1 MTTPFESNSNQ
12 TFIIAEAGSNWKAGT
27 MEEDLERSEQL
38 INIASESGADAI
50 KFQTYRSSTVY
61 APFAGKSD
69 YLSESGFNEDIN
81 EIFDYLSMPY
91 ELIPKLKKICEEKN
105 IEFMS
110 TPFSIEDAKH
120 IDPFVSIHKIASFE
134 INHIRLLEF
143 LAKTNK
149 PILLSTGASSID
161 EIDFAVNYL
170 KKNGNSNITLL
181 QCTSKYP
188 APIESLNLSVIPML
202 EKRYN
207 MPVGFSDHSL
217 DPIIA
222 PVLAVGYGAK
232 VIEKHFT
239 IDKTFEGPDH
249 GFALEPNELKK
260 MISSIR
266 KAENA
271 KGDGIKQILDDEQE
285 LREFAT
291 RSIQAIKDIKKGEIL
306 QERIN
311 FDILRPGKNE
321 RGIEPRFLDKVEGK
335 KSTQDI
341 SSGSGISEFE

>member
-1 MTTPFESNSNQ
+1 MTTPFENNSDQ

-27 MEEDLERSEQL
+27 LEEDLKRSEQL
-38 INIASESGADAI
+38 IKTASKSGANAI

-61 APFAGKSD
+61 ASFAGKSD

-91 ELIPKLKKICEEKN
+91 ELIPKLKKICENEN

-110 TPFSIEDAKH
+110 TPFSVEDAKH
-120 IDPFVSIHKIASFE
+120 IQPYVSIHKIASFE

-149 PILLSTGASSID
+149 PILLSTGASNLD

-170 KKNGNSNITLL
+170 KRNGNNKITLL

-188 APIESLNLSVIPML
+188 APLESLNLSVIPML
-202 EKRYN
+202 QKRYN
-207 MPVGFSDHSL
+207 LSIGFSDHSL
-217 DPIIA
+217 DSIIA
-222 PVLAVGYGAK
+222 PILAVGYGAT

-239 IDKTFEGPDH
+239 LDRTLNGPDH
-249 GFALEPNELKK
+249 GFALEPNELET

-266 KAENA
+266 LAEKCRGN
-271 KGDGIKQILDDEQE
+271 GIKKILNEEEE
-285 LREFAT
+285 LRKFAT
-291 RSIQAIKDIKKGEIL
+291 RSIQATCDIKKGEIL
-306 QERIN
+306 KEGIN
-311 FDILRPGKNE
+311 FDILRPGKNI
-321 RGIEPRFLDKVEGK
+321 RGIEPRFLSEIEGK
-335 KSTQDI
+335 ESTEDI
-341 SSGSGISEFE
+341 TCGSGISEFK